1 MKLVS
6 ILAWQVHA
14 WREDCFRRADFY
26 GDVTLEK
33 ALQAP
38 SNYTI
43 RSDEDKL
50 KALSDASSYQVS
62 AVLTCTKNSSFLS

>member
-1 MKLVS
+1 MKLVC
-6 ILAWQVHA
+6 ILAWQVLA
-14 WREDCFRRADFY
+14 WREDCFKKADFY

-38 SNYTI
+38 LNYTI
-43 RSDEDKL
+43 RSDKDKL

-62 AVLTCTKNSSFLS
+62 AVLTCTKNSSLLS